1 MQTLTETDVIVQKTR
16 ELCQAIVDQ
25 PDFQDVRKR
34 VDAFL
39 ADEGAQAQ
47 YESLSEKGQFLQHK
61 QQNGLPLTSEE
72 ITAFEQQRETLLNNP
87 VAKGF
92 LDAQEQM
99 QNIHSSVNQYVT
111 KTLELGHVP
120 GEEDFKGGGCGSGC
134 GCHH

>member
-1 MQTLTETDVIVQKTR
+1 MQTLTETDVIAQKTR

-39 ADEGAQAQ
+39 ADEAAQAQ

-72 ITAFEQQRETLLNNP
+72 ITAFEQQRETLMNNP

-99 QNIHSSVNQYVT
+99 QTIHSSVNQYVT
-111 KTLELGHVP
+111 KTLELGRVP